1 MDSNSS
7 RIPGLWSTRSF
18 ECAVPPITV
27 LIVDDDGGGAEALAA
42 VLAIE
47 GFRTAVADGGYSAL
61 TTPPAWTPHVV
72 VLDIEMPV
80 CDGFAVAEAMRG
92 TNRFSAVP
100 IIAYTSLNEADV
112 IARGK
117 EVQIDAFCQKGTSLR
132 ALVELIAHMTPP

>member
-1 MDSNSS
+1 
-7 RIPGLWSTRSF
+7 
-18 ECAVPPITV
+18 
-27 LIVDDDGGGAEALAA
+27 
-42 VLAIE
+42 
-47 GFRTAVADGGYSAL
+47 
-61 TTPPAWTPHVV
+61 
-72 VLDIEMPV
+72 MPV